1 MKFSTRQD
9 TDLSPEYL
17 FDVISDFDRLER
29 LLTRRGAVV
38 RRVDPAS
45 EPGAGMAWLINFD
58 WRGKSRHLRLDVTRF
73 DRPENISMEG
83 VSDMFEISLDMTVIA
98 LTRTRARLQFE
109 VDVRPRS
116 MKARLL
122 LQTAK
127 LGKSQLDRKFAL
139 RVAELLGDATRAA
152 AA

>member
-1 MKFSTRQD
+1 MKFSTRHD
-9 TDLSPEYL
+9 TDLSAESL
-17 FDVISDFDRLER
+17 FDLVGDFDRLER
-29 LLTRRGAVV
+29 LMTRRGATV

-45 EPGAGMAWLINFD
+45 EPGTGMAWLINFD
-58 WRGKSRHLRLDVTRF
+58 WRGKSRHLRLHVTRF
-73 DRPENISMEG
+73 DRPENINMEG
-83 VSDMFEISLDMTVIA
+83 ISDMFEVTLDITVIA
-98 LTRTRARLQFE
+98 LTRTRSRLQFE

-139 RVAELLGDATRAA
+139 RVAEILGDASRAQA
-152 AA
+152 A